1 MSKWGFVQKKDSK
14 KKSSS
19 SSVSSIN
26 PFSNSDFQ
34 KKDASFPFMIIFLV
48 FVILIVVAFATGF
61 FKIEDFFC
69 FVRNSG
75 SVGVLALFFI
85 SIIANASL
93 FFPLPIDLFLAP
105 IAAVEFFNLGIFSP
119 LLLGV
124 VVATGAS
131 IGEFSGYIIGYLGIT
146 TFNKMSK
153 KEIYQ
158 LVLLRDKLEEVG
170 LPLLIIFAFTPLPFD
185 VIGIAAGLAKYNMS
199 KFFLGCWLGK
209 VPRYVLLA
217 YAGYFGVPFLLS
229 FFGVPPDYLA
239 MSCTQ
244 TVISITGV

>member
-1 MSKWGFVQKKDSK
+1 MAKWTFDQEKISSK
-14 KKSSS
+14 KSPPK
-19 SSVSSIN
+19 VG
-26 PFSNSDFQ
+26 FQ
-34 KKDASFPFMIIFLV
+34 EKDASFPIMVVFLIF
-48 FVILIVVAFATGF
+48 IALIVVAFVTGF

-75 SVGVLALFFI
+75 LVGVIGLFFV

-93 FFPLPIDLFLAP
+93 FLPLPIDLLLAP
-105 IAAVEFFNLGIFSP
+105 IAAVEFFNLGIVSP

-124 VVATGAS
+124 VVATGAA
-131 IGEFSGYIIGYLGIT
+131 IGEFSGYIVGYLGIT

-158 LVLLRDKLEEVG
+158 LVLLKDKLEKVG
-170 LPLLIIFAFTPLPFD
+170 IPLLVVFAFTPLPFD
-185 VIGIAAGLAKYNMS
+185 VIGIAAGLAKYSKS
-199 KFFLGCWLGK
+199 KFFIGCWLGK

-229 FFGVPPDYLA
+229 FFGVPPNYLS
-239 MSCTQ
+239 MTCTQ
-244 TVISITGV
+244 AVISISGI